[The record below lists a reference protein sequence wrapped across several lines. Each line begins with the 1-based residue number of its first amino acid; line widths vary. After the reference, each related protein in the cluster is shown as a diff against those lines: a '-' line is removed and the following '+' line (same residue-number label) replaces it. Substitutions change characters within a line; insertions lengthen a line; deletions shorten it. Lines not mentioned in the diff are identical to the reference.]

1 MKKYKVLR
9 FFVNLLSIFF
19 ITGSIIYLGLCN
31 TEEFASEKNAVAI
44 LGVIC
49 LILFIV
55 CVVVSTKLKKKI
67 RKPIEE
73 AKQKA
78 LQEYQ
83 NTLAEKNAHFSTSG
97 SHVYGLPV
105 AEDANVTCYWCN
117 DKVLFESSGASF
129 NLSFDK
135 LTDVAAKT
143 DKEIQNATTTQQQY
157 VSSAGRAVAGYMLL
171 GPVGAAIG
179 GRARKKQVSA
189 TTTISTPETYYMFF
203 TYIDNG
209 EVKCIALEVP
219 YKDSAVPFVE
229 SFKQIKSGIQQ
240 SFNL

>member
-1 MKKYKVLR
+1 MKKYKILR
-9 FFVNLLSIFF
+9 FFVNLFSIFF
-19 ITGSIIYLGLCN
+19 IAGAIIYFGLCN
-31 TEEFASEKNAVAI
+31 SEEIASEKNAFAI
-44 LGVIC
+44 FGVIF
-49 LILFIV
+49 LVLFIV
-55 CVVVSTKLKKKI
+55 CVVISKKLKKKI
-67 RKPIEE
+67 RQPIEE
-73 AKQKA
+73 AKQKE

-83 NTLAEKNAHFSTSG
+83 NMLAERKAYFSTSG
-97 SHVYGLPV
+97 LHAYGLPV

-135 LTDVAAKT
+135 LTDVASKT

-179 GRARKKQVSA
+179 GRTRKKQVSA

-203 TYIDNG
+203 TYIDNE

-229 SFKQIKSGIQQ
+229 SFKQIKSDTQQ
-240 SFNL
+240 SFDL